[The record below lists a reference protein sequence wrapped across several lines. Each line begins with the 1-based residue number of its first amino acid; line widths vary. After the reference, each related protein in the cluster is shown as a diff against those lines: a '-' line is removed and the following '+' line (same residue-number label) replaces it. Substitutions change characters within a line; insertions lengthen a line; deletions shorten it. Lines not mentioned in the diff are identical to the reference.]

1 MSFDFGAV
9 WENRYL
15 FAEGFQVTVLVS
27 VLAIP
32 ISVILGTI
40 VALMRISDKIALKWV
55 SIGYIE
61 IIRNVPFLVLIFMV
75 FYALPFLGIRFS
87 GLATGIVCMSIYG
100 AAYIAEIVRGG
111 IQSVPSGQFDAGRA
125 LGLSYYALMRK
136 VIFPQIL
143 EYVFPPGVNI
153 FLTMIKESSLL
164 SMITVTELTYMAHD
178 INGRTFSPVET
189 FTVIAILYWI
199 ISNVTLCIAHW
210 IHRKSTRL
218 ENLELEL
225 GRG

>member
-1 MSFDFGAV
+1 MTFDFAAI

-15 FAEGFQVTVLVS
+15 LAKGLQVTILIS
-27 VLAIP
+27 GLAIP
-32 ISVILGTI
+32 ISIALGTV
-40 VALMRISDKIALKWV
+40 VALMRISDKAVLRWI
-55 SIGYIE
+55 STSYIE
-61 IIRNVPFLVLIFMV
+61 IIRNVPFLILIFMV

-87 GLATGIVCMSIYG
+87 GFATGVVCMSIYG
-100 AAYIAEIVRGG
+100 AAYIAEIIRGG
-111 IQSVPSGQFDAGRA
+111 IASVPNGQFDAGKA
-125 LGLSYYALMRK
+125 LGLSYYILMRK

-143 EYVFPPGVNI
+143 EYVFPPGINI

-199 ISNVTLCIAHW
+199 VCNLLLSVAHW
-210 IHRKSTRL
+210 VHRKTTHF
-218 ENLELEL
+218 ENLEFEL
-225 GRG
+225 RRD